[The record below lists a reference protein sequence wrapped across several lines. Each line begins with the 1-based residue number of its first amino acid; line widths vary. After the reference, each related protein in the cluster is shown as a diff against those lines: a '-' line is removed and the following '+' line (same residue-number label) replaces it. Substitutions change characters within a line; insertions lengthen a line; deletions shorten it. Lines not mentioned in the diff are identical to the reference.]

1 MSERRGRMPGHV
13 LDNVARWAA
22 RRPRHAVVIVTV
34 SIVAFAYA
42 EALFF
47 GGTLVPTDL
56 VDRYANPFSADRPF
70 GFEAD
75 KASGDLVNIHA
86 HWTMVGRSF
95 RDMSGWWDRS
105 VGLGYPVM
113 KGGFPVFAVPYLVL
127 PAWFAPGVMTA
138 LRTLAA
144 WGLTHGWMRSLGV
157 RRVSALVAGATFA
170 FSGFM
175 VGWGGWPHAS
185 VAAVAP
191 GLLWGVERLLVDP
204 CARRGVPIGVLVA
217 VMVWANFPLVAAYV
231 LFGVAAY
238 ALVRLVHEHRGAV
251 LRAGVKLTPAAVVAA
266 VVGVGLSYPHLRFF
280 PAWLDWADTSHRSF
294 GVDSSAGSEFL
305 LTTVLPGAFGT
316 DGHGPAW
323 WAYGNWVE
331 FEIHVGL
338 PVLLVSGFAWAAAR
352 GDDLEAVRRRGAVL
366 GLWLLVVLGVLIGY
380 VGGPPTLAAQ
390 ELLGDLSGLATR
402 AKVLISLGF
411 AGLAGFG
418 FEAWIDDRPA
428 AAAARRRLMRPLLA
442 LSGIVGV
449 LMLPAVWRW
458 LDDMQVLG
466 HRRTTLV
473 AAWPVVVLGA
483 AAVVLL
489 VARSRGRLG
498 SWSFTAAFG
507 TVLIAELL
515 AFAMPIPTVV
525 SRSERLTATP
535 AHAEVAALLE
545 PGERLAGHGTTFYPS
560 TTQIFEIEALGG
572 QTLKSAGYQALVGTV
587 FPNAFRT
594 EGGGTPTYPA
604 LQPEV
609 DPTLSVWDALGVGV
623 WSLDPFTAPPGPQ
636 TELVEAPL
644 LADAT
649 ASDLVGS
656 VVVPEGGLRAV
667 IIDALINRADGRLHV
682 AVEVGAELIETSI
695 RRDEGWI
702 DVRHPVVIAIAGEH
716 LPSGATAT
724 ITVRGSGAS
733 GGLGVGVTDDGELV
747 VATVGWAD
755 DGLRVVS
762 TGPVTILE
770 RLDAAA
776 FRLHDA
782 AIVEPDL
789 GAAAA
794 AVVARASIEG
804 AAAIVS
810 ESVGL
815 PAEADP
821 NARLEIVATTVTPDT
836 ATATVRTDRR
846 ALVVFPVPDYPGWSA
861 VIDGAPADVIQADTT
876 LAAVVVPPG
885 DHVVEL
891 RFQPDG
897 VDQAIAVFVITAF
910 AALALWFTPRSRR
923 LKAISTGRIAA
934 AVKPSR

>member
-1 MSERRGRMPGHV
+1 MPSHV
-13 LDNVARWAA
+13 IESLTRWAA
-22 RRPRHAVVIVTV
+22 RRPRRAVVVVVV
-34 SIVAFAYA
+34 SIVGFAYA
-42 EALFF
+42 EALFL

-56 VDRYANPFSADRPF
+56 VERYAHPFSADRPF

-95 RDMSGWWDRS
+95 RDWSGWWDRS

-113 KGGFPVFAVPYLVL
+113 KGGFPVFALPYLVL
-127 PAWFAPGVMTA
+127 PAWFAAGLMTA
-138 LRTLAA
+138 LRTLTA

-157 RRVSALVAGATFA
+157 RRVSATVAGATFA

-175 VGWGGWPHAS
+175 VGWGGWPHAN

-191 GLLWGVERLLVDP
+191 GLLWAAERLMTDSS
-204 CARRGVPIGVLVA
+204 ARRGVPIGALVA
-217 VMVWANFPLVAAYV
+217 VMVWANFPIVTAYV
-231 LFGVAAY
+231 LVGVGAY
-238 ALVRLVHEHRGAV
+238 VLVRLVHEHRGAV
-251 LRAGVKLTPAAVVAA
+251 LRAGVRLLPAAVVA
-266 VVGVGLSYPHLRFF
+266 VGVGVGLSFPHLRFF
-280 PAWLDWADTSHRSF
+280 PEWLDWADTSHRTF

-338 PVLLVSGFAWAAAR
+338 PVLLVSGFAWAATR
-352 GDDLEAVRRRGAVL
+352 GTHPEATRRRGAVL
-366 GLWLLVVLGVLIGY
+366 GLWLLVVLGVLVGY
-380 VGGPPTLAAQ
+380 VGGPPTLVAQ

-418 FEAWIDDRPA
+418 FEAWIDDRPGTVD
-428 AAAARRRLMRPLLA
+428 ARRRLVRPVVALA
-442 LSGIVGV
+442 AVIGI
-449 LMLPAVWRW
+449 LMLPAAWHW
-458 LDDMQVLG
+458 LEDMRVLG
-466 HRRTTLV
+466 HRRTTAI
-473 AAWPVVVLGA
+473 AAWPVLVLGA
-483 AAVVLL
+483 AALALL
-489 VARSRGRLG
+489 GARARGHLKARM
-498 SWSFTAAFG
+498 FTMAFG
-507 TVLIAELL
+507 AVLIAELL
-515 AFAMPIPTVV
+515 AFAMPIPTVAG
-525 SRSERLTATP
+525 RSERLVATP
-535 AHAEVAALLE
+535 VHAEVADLLE

-560 TTQIFEIEALGG
+560 STQIFGIEALGG
-572 QTLKSAGYQALVGTV
+572 QTLKSAGYRALVETV
-587 FPNAFRT
+587 SPRAFRV

-609 DPTLSVWDALGVGV
+609 DPTLAVWDALGVGV
-623 WSLDPFTAPPGPQ
+623 WSLDPFTAPPGPR
-636 TELVEAPL
+636 TDLTEAPI

-649 ASDLVGS
+649 AGELVGT

-667 IIDALINRADGRLHV
+667 VIDALIERADGRLHV
-682 AVEVGAELIETSI
+682 TVQVGELVIDTTI

-716 LPSGATAT
+716 LPSGATASV
-724 ITVRGSGAS
+724 TVRGSGPS
-733 GGLGVGVTDDGELV
+733 GGLDVGVTSDRQLV
-747 VATVGWAD
+747 LSTVGWAD
-755 DGLRVVS
+755 DGTRVVS

-770 RLDAAA
+770 RLNAAP

-794 AVVARASIEG
+794 AVVGRASLDG
-804 AAAIVS
+804 AAAVVA
-810 ESVGL
+810 EEVDL
-815 PAEADP
+815 PTEADP
-821 NARLEIVATTVTPDT
+821 RARLEIVATTVEPDAIT
-836 ATATVRTDRR
+836 ASVSTDRR
-846 ALVVFPVPDYPGWSA
+846 ALLVVPLPDYPGWSA
-861 VIDGAPADVIQADTT
+861 VVDGVPADVVLADAA

-891 RFQPDG
+891 RFRPDG
-897 VDQAIAVFVITAF
+897 VTSAIAVFVLTGVV
-910 AALALWFTPRSRR
+910 ALALWFMP
-923 LKAISTGRIAA
+923 LGRGREGA
-934 AVKPSR
+934 